1 MLQLDPK
8 DIETIVALSR
18 ELSLTAAAQR
28 LGVSRQAISQRLD
41 KIEDKLGHTIATR
54 KGRLILTT
62 EGKEIAAHCT
72 TLQQAFV
79 SLHAKL
85 QRLKEPRLDI
95 MADEVLLKH
104 DLPLVV
110 QQMLL
115 NNPAL
120 RIGLHRGSFS
130 EIIRNVMDGS
140 IDAGLIA
147 GNPHVPGLR
156 LVPYRIE
163 RICLMIPTSHPLAGK
178 HELFFSEVIHWPM
191 VHSESLEH
199 ITQIIDD
206 TAIKLNVK
214 LLRPIICPSFDVQVH
229 YVATCGN
236 AIALTLESAARL
248 YQPYHQINITHLRD
262 DWAKNQLY
270 LCLREIGGNSKATTD
285 LTKLIVAQHTQT
297 NPLL

>member
-1 MLQLDPK
+1 VLQLDPK
-8 DIETIVALSR
+8 DIETVVALSR

-54 KGRLILTT
+54 KGRLILTA
-62 EGKEIAAHCT
+62 EGKEIAAHCA

-79 SLHAKL
+79 NLHAKL

-95 MADEVLLKH
+95 MADEVLLKC

-115 NNPAL
+115 NNPTL

-130 EIIRNVMDGS
+130 EIIRNVMDGT

-156 LVPYRIE
+156 LVQYRIE
-163 RICLMIPTSHPLAGK
+163 RVCLMMSCSHPLTGKRTAVQRCYPLADDPCRNAG
-178 HELFFSEVIHWPM
+178 
-191 VHSESLEH
+191 
-199 ITQIIDD
+199 
-206 TAIKLNVK
+206 
-214 LLRPIICPSFDVQVH
+214 
-229 YVATCGN
+229 
-236 AIALTLESAARL
+236 
-248 YQPYHQINITHLRD
+248 THHPHHR
-262 DWAKNQLY
+262 
-270 LCLREIGGNSKATTD
+270 
-285 LTKLIVAQHTQT
+285 
-297 NPLL
+297 